1 MRKQGMTAL
10 NEFSRLESP
19 GLWRSAPGAQRR
31 DVVVSFGEA
40 TLVLSDMAGRP
51 LAHWSLPAVERINPG
66 RLPAMFSPD
75 PERSETLEIEEDLMV
90 EALGKVQRAIA
101 RSGPRPGKLRLMIAA
116 LMAATLALLGVYW
129 LPAAL
134 VGQSMA
140 AMRPVTAQEID
151 KKLLDEITL
160 LIGPPCAAPSGIE
173 SLTLL
178 RTRLGLQGTIHVLPG
193 ELPHPLQLPGGM
205 VLLDRAMVELP
216 DDPAIAAGYVLEAVS
231 EGAEAMPQA
240 LARLGVG
247 GNLSLLATGHIRAAD
262 GKRLARE
269 MIGQSRNAPDPT
281 RLAAAF
287 DAARVPMRPWAL
299 HDDITGTQ
307 HAAALAITQAP
318 EATPQILPDAKWIAL
333 QNICEG

>member
-1 MRKQGMTAL
+1 MREQGMTAL

-19 GLWRSAPGAQRR
+19 GLWRNAPGAQRR
-31 DVVVSFGEA
+31 DVIVSFGEA

-66 RLPAMFSPD
+66 RFPAMFSPD

-101 RSGPRPGKLRLMIAA
+101 RSGPRPGKLRLVVAA
-116 LMAATLALLGVYW
+116 LMVAALGLLGVYW

-140 AMRPVTAQEID
+140 AMRPVTAQEMD
-151 KKLLDEITL
+151 QRLLDEITL
-160 LIGPPCAAPSGIE
+160 LVGPPCAAPPGIE
-173 SLTLL
+173 SLGLL
-178 RTRLGLQGTIHVLPG
+178 RTRLGLQGAIHVLPG
-193 ELPHPLQLPGGM
+193 ELPSPLQLPGGT
-205 VLLDRAMVELP
+205 VLLDRAMIELP

-247 GNLSLLATGHIRAAD
+247 GNLNLLATGHIRAAN

-269 MIGQSRNAPDPT
+269 MIAQARNVPDPA
-281 RLAAAF
+281 RLAATF
-287 DAARVPMRPWAL
+287 DAAQVPLRPWAL
-299 HDDITGTQ
+299 HDDITGTR
-307 HAAALAITQAP
+307 HAAALAMAKEP
-318 EATPQILPDAKWIAL
+318 ETPPQTLPDAKWIAL
-333 QNICEG
+333 QNICGG